1 MSRESDYVWYLNFK
15 ISILKRQ
22 VEAFRNGN
30 KFKSLREEY
39 ETVCRKKDAEITR
52 LKNELSVARKETA
65 HVRDIWMQ
73 AAEDEYLEC
82 QKLLKQADRMIKS
95 KDDRIREVERQRDE
109 ALDKLKLSKDK
120 NTELLDENEEL
131 QGKVAKLTAQ
141 VNKDFENS
149 SIPSSQQGL
158 KRKKIPNSREKTERK
173 RGGQPGHTGHR
184 LLQRKPDESYR
195 LPDPPQYLNN
205 KDYYRSCEVIKR
217 QKIIISV
224 TAKIV
229 EYSAAVFRH
238 RETGSRVHAKFPQG
252 YNTDILYD
260 DSVKAV
266 AYLLA
271 NEGNMSC
278 GKIRCI
284 LRELSHGN
292 IDISEGTINKLL
304 KEFSDKST
312 QERAQIISDVMSTPV
327 VNADFTNSNVNGDSA
342 QVLIMASPGSEA
354 CIYMARDSKGHA
366 GIKGTPLEGYVGI
379 IVHDHDKTFYSYGT
393 DHQECMQHNLRY
405 LKGSQENEPELKWN
419 KQMHSLICEMI
430 HYKKNKKDKDSDEYM
445 IKGFM
450 QRYDDILDIAQK
462 EYEDNP
468 PGKYYRE
475 GYNLY
480 MRLRKYKEYQ
490 LLFLNDKRV
499 PADNSLAE
507 RQARVFKRKQKQ
519 AIVFRSS
526 ENLEYLCDGLSLINT
541 YRHRNVDNLY
551 DMIAEIFSRPKPQKK
566 KPTDCT

>member
-1 MSRESDYVWYLNFK
+1 
-15 ISILKRQ
+15 
-22 VEAFRNGN
+22 
-30 KFKSLREEY
+30 
-39 ETVCRKKDAEITR
+39 
-52 LKNELSVARKETA
+52 
-65 HVRDIWMQ
+65 
-73 AAEDEYLEC
+73 
-82 QKLLKQADRMIKS
+82 
-95 KDDRIREVERQRDE
+95 
-109 ALDKLKLSKDK
+109 
-120 NTELLDENEEL
+120 
-131 QGKVAKLTAQ
+131 
-141 VNKDFENS
+141 
-149 SIPSSQQGL
+149 
-158 KRKKIPNSREKTERK
+158 
-173 RGGQPGHTGHR
+173 
-184 LLQRKPDESYR
+184 
-195 LPDPPQYLNN
+195 
-205 KDYYRSCEVIKR
+205 
-217 QKIIISV
+217 
-224 TAKIV
+224 
-229 EYSAAVFRH
+229 
-238 RETGSRVHAKFPQG
+238 
-252 YNTDILYD
+252 
-260 DSVKAV
+260 
-266 AYLLA
+266 
-271 NEGNMSC
+271 
-278 GKIRCI
+278 
-284 LRELSHGN
+284 
-292 IDISEGTINKLL
+292 
-304 KEFSDKST
+304 
-312 QERAQIISDVMSTPV
+312 MSTPV

-430 HYKKNKKDKDSDEYM
+430 HYKKNIKDKDSDEYM

-526 ENLEYLCDGLSLINT
+526 ENLEYLCNGLSLINT
-541 YRHRNVDNLY
+541 YRHRNADNLY